1 MTSRTAT
8 FIDYANT
15 PASEKSIYFDAPIMI
30 FNKKKSADAEPSES
44 QAASRFEEHLPGAF
58 STDEDAP
65 VAQDD
70 GASVTR
76 KPSVGIA
83 RDPVIRKAPSD
94 GDEEGVVADREESPE
109 EGANLD
115 REGSKSSHR
124 RSQSV
129 AVTDSGYGSVSNGN
143 GNAKRSQSRA
153 SQRSLQAIPV
163 VWTDSPR
170 ARNHRSLEDE
180 DDEEQDDERRAR
192 DSNFRRAASLRSFRS
207 AGPRGSNADFEDRGS
222 IRTTPSM
229 DAGRRSALRRRR
241 ASLSNGSFASGP
253 GTIGPAASADLDGS
267 FQTRSRSAD
276 LSLTE
281 KQKVKLSKEQIK
293 EGKKV
298 AKIIKAE
305 GKAEKRALED
315 ALKELADL
323 QKLQKVAVKDE
334 SKTYNAYSKTLREF
348 RKAELEF
355 FAARAKYERAQAD
368 LQAQEDARD
377 ASRSH
382 AREITEMLQE
392 KNREVEWLRAQKA
405 VDDREREAK
414 VRQLTGKA

>member
-1 MTSRTAT
+1 
-8 FIDYANT
+8 
-15 PASEKSIYFDAPIMI
+15 MI
-30 FNKKKSADAEPSES
+30 FSKKKSADTAPTESTEPQVSS
-44 QAASRFEEHLPGAF
+44 PSRFEEHLPGAF
-58 STDEDAP
+58 SADEDAP
-65 VAQDD
+65 VAHD

-83 RDPVIRKAPSD
+83 RDPVIRKIPSD
-94 GDEEGVVADREESPE
+94 RDEEASAEADQEDSAED
-109 EGANLD
+109 GADLNHNK
-115 REGSKSSHR
+115 SKSSHR

-129 AVTDSGYGSVSNGN
+129 AITSDSGYDSTSNGN
-143 GNAKRSQSRA
+143 RNPKRSQSRA
-153 SQRSLQAIPV
+153 SQRSMQAIPV

-170 ARNHRSLEDE
+170 ARNQRSLEDG
-180 DDEEQDDERRAR
+180 DDEDEGEERRVR

-207 AGPRGSNADFEDRGS
+207 GPRGSNADLEDRGS

-253 GTIGPAASADLDGS
+253 GTVGPAASADLDGA
-267 FQTRSRSAD
+267 FQTRSRSAE

-281 KQKVKLSKEQIK
+281 KQKLKLSKSQIK

-305 GKAEKRALED
+305 GKAEQRALED

-323 QKLQKVAVKDE
+323 QKLQKNAVKEE
-334 SKTYNAYSKTLREF
+334 SKSYNAYSKILREF

-368 LQAQEDARD
+368 LQAHEDARE

-414 VRQLTGKA
+414 VRQLTGKV